1 MKSTNELL
9 LSLDQGTT
17 SSRALVFNSK
27 GEVIAKAQK
36 EFTQF
41 FPQDGWVE
49 HDAEEIFESQYEVAV
64 SALSQLS
71 SSQVVKAIGITNQRE
86 TTIVWDKA
94 TGKAVHKAIVWQD
107 RRTASVCKGLTDNG
121 YKEIIRAKTGLII
134 DAYFSATKIAWILD
148 HIDNGRARAERGEL
162 LFGTVDSWLI
172 YRLTGGKLHAT
183 DVTNASR
190 TMLFNIHTMQWDNE
204 LCAIFNVP
212 VQMLPQVHPCTADYG
227 IAKLGEYHIPVCGVA
242 GDQQAALFGQLCTN
256 AGEGK
261 NTYGTGCFMVV
272 NTGSEVVQSSHN
284 LLSTIGY
291 QLKGEKVQYALE
303 GSVFV
308 GGAVIQWL
316 RDGLQIIK
324 NAADSLEIATSVPD
338 NGGVY
343 FVPALTGL
351 GAPHWDQYARGMM
364 IGLTRATTQAHIVRA
379 ALESIAFQVDDLL
392 KAMANDLGKP
402 VTKLKVDGGAT
413 SNDLLMQIQSNIS
426 GVTVVRPSNLETTA
440 LGAAFFAGIECGIW
454 AGVDEL
460 KEIWKVDA
468 VFEPNDANIWLAQ
481 KKHWAK
487 AVERAKNWI
496 ED

>member
-1 MKSTNELL
+1 MKSTNELI

-17 SSRALVFNSK
+17 SSRALIINHSGDV
-27 GEVIAKAQK
+27 VAKAQK
-36 EFTQF
+36 EFTQY
-41 FPQDGWVE
+41 FPQNGWVE
-49 HDAEEIFESQYEVAV
+49 HDAEEIFESQYEVAKA
-64 SALSQLS
+64 ALAQI
-71 SSQVVKAIGITNQRE
+71 QNPQDVKAIGITNQRE
-86 TTIVWDKA
+86 TTIVWEKS

-121 YKEIIRAKTGLII
+121 YKEIVRSKTGLII
-134 DAYFSATKIAWILD
+134 DAYFSATKIAWILEK
-148 HIDNGRARAERGEL
+148 IDSGRERALNGEL
-162 LFGTVDSWLI
+162 LFGTVDAWLI
-172 YRLTGGKLHAT
+172 YRLTGGQVHAT

-190 TMLFNIHTMQWDNE
+190 TMLYNIHTLQWDEE
-204 LCAIFNVP
+204 LCSIFNVP
-212 VQMLPQVHPCTADYG
+212 INMLPKVHPCTSDFG
-227 IAKLGEYHIPVCGVA
+227 IAKIGDAEIPICGVA

-272 NTGSEVVQSSHN
+272 NTGHEVVKSNHN

-316 RDGLQIIK
+316 RDGLKIISS
-324 NAADSLEIATSVPD
+324 ASDTLAIAGSVPD

-351 GAPHWDQYARGMM
+351 GAPHWDQYARGMI
-364 IGLTRATTQAHIVRA
+364 IGLTRATTDAHIVRA

-392 KAMANDLGKP
+392 KAMSNDLGKP

-413 SNDLLMQIQSNIS
+413 ANDLLMQIQADVSDT
-426 GVTVVRPSNLETTA
+426 TVIRPANLETTA
-440 LGAAFFAGIECGIW
+440 LGAAFFAGIQSGIW
-454 AGVDEL
+454 SGVEEV
-460 KEIWKVDA
+460 KEIWKIDGEFIPEEA
-468 VFEPNDANIWLAQ
+468 HSWSDQRKLWS
-481 KKHWAK
+481 K
-487 AVERAKNWI
+487 AVERCKNWI
-496 ED
+496 